1 MASSFA
7 FPCFYDTESH
17 GFGRGRLPRSAS
29 APRNGRPEHQRRP
42 TPMWKL
48 ESFKAFLEEKTH
60 SLRPSASPASRSS
73 GICTTRPSDF
83 EWRCRGWLVPGP
95 ANDVVP
101 QGRGWHLPCS
111 RSHGSGSGGHRS
123 IEHPSRGKQQQRQ
136 KKKKTRKKKLMYQAP
151 MYPLGLQARGVVE
164 ARVGSGCIIASLLP
178 ARGPTKLREQ
188 GNHMWYVPFPDLCSP
203 DPSANR
209 LSRPGTWPGPVAGAL
224 ADIPSWPLPG
234 LHVSHSGK
242 KGGETATGTTMEH
255 DGAAEED
262 PNASYAVRCSRVLGS
277 IRRSGRVSGR
287 CGLAQD
293 ASATRSAERRGRQAK
308 LLSFNPH
315 GVATP
320 MPSRACWLANRRFRA
335 WRFS

>member
-1 MASSFA
+1 MLHKSMASSFA

-123 IEHPSRGKQQQRQ
+123 IKHPSRGKQQQRQ
-136 KKKKTRKKKLMYQAP
+136 KKKKTRKKKKTHVPGAHVSLGAP
-151 MYPLGLQARGVVE
+151 GTRSGGSSSWKRLHHRQSPPCAGTHEAAGAGKSHVV
-164 ARVGSGCIIASLLP
+164 R
-178 ARGPTKLREQ
+178 T
-188 GNHMWYVPFPDLCSP
+188 
-203 DPSANR
+203 
-209 LSRPGTWPGPVAGAL
+209 LSRSVLPGPVSDQTFSSRNL
-224 ADIPSWPLPG
+224 AWTR
-234 LHVSHSGK
+234 
-242 KGGETATGTTMEH
+242 GGGTG
-255 DGAAEED
+255 GY
-262 PNASYAVRCSRVLGS
+262 SQ
-277 IRRSGRVSGR
+277 
-287 CGLAQD
+287 LA
-293 ASATRSAERRGRQAK
+293 
-308 LLSFNPH
+308 
-315 GVATP
+315 
-320 MPSRACWLANRRFRA
+320 PSRTTC
-335 WRFS
+335 